1 MFVHACPRWFSARCC
16 SAYDGRYVAEA
27 NLGLLRFSRVQQV
40 LVTFPYDIAVIYLS
54 NEEKERD
61 ILVSK
66 SKLEYRGTLRSIF
79 RFVYLPDV

>member
-1 MFVHACPRWFSARCC
+1 MFVHACPRWFSARRC
-16 SAYDGRYVAEA
+16 SAYDGRFVAEA

-61 ILVSK
+61 ILVLK
-66 SKLEYRGTLRSIF
+66 SKLQYQGTLRRIF
-79 RFVYLPDV
+79 RFVYSRDI